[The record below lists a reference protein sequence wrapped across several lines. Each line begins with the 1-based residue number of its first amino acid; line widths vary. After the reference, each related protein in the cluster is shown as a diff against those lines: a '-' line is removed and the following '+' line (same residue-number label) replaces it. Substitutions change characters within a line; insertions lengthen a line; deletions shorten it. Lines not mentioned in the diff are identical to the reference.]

1 MSPIPDETSTHS
13 VLRHGGA
20 RRQLLAVLIGVLPLY
35 SSLILLQ
42 LRPDEPISLR
52 GFTLY
57 LAVIAPLSLL
67 ITFLLLRYPC
77 GENPRA
83 LNLRTG
89 GAASDLRH
97 AIVLSIVIIV
107 ANVVST
113 QLLSGLLPD
122 APSNTAVRDL
132 FADLAGSPGLLVLF
146 LALLIPLGA
155 ASEEVIRTFLLSRL
169 WKVWPS
175 TAAKLLAVAVSA
187 CLFGLV
193 HLYQG
198 PIGVSWT
205 VIFGLIMAVHY
216 LRFGRP
222 VPLILAHYLTN
233 ALQVIVFAARVG

>member
-1 MSPIPDETSTHS
+1 MPPTPGEASAHS

-35 SSLILLQ
+35 SGLILFQ

-57 LAVIAPLSLL
+57 LAVISPLSLL
-67 ITFLLLRYPC
+67 IAFLSLRYLC

-83 LNLRTG
+83 LNLRPG

-97 AIVLSIVIIV
+97 ALVLSVVIIV
-107 ANVVST
+107 ANVLST

-122 APSNTAVRDL
+122 APSKTAVRNL
-132 FADLAGSPGLLVLF
+132 FAELAGDPGLLVLF

-155 ASEEVIRTFLLSRL
+155 ASEEVIRAFLLSRL

-175 TAAKLLAVAVSA
+175 TVAKLFAAAVSA

-198 PIGVSWT
+198 PVGVSWT
-205 VIFGLIMAVHY
+205 AIFGLIMAVYY

-233 ALQVIVFAARVG
+233 ALQVAVFAMAGV